1 MQVIITNMTISEYC
15 QQMKEKKIIVNHD
28 YQRSGKIWPPAAK
41 SYFIDTLILGFPIPK
56 LYIYQV
62 TDLKTRKTTK
72 EIVDGQQRS
81 TTILSFYNDEFKIS
95 GNSQFRG
102 LKFSQLEE
110 EDQSKFLNYQLG
122 IDSFVNA
129 TPDEIRQTFKRMNSY
144 TVPLN
149 AQEKRYAI
157 SQGAFKWFIT
167 ELSNRY
173 AETLKSIGVFS
184 EKELSRMDDSELLS
198 DIIFTLF
205 HGIERFSNPSLDK
218 LYTEHED
225 EFPNSVE
232 INNQIDN
239 AFYWILKWE
248 EIHKTAIMKSYN
260 FYALLLSV
268 IHHLYPN
275 SKLMEVYS
283 VEKKHGFTD
292 DIILFKLSKLSEVLE
307 NKNISSEDKS
317 KYSDFVKAASA
328 TTTKGHREIRF
339 QYFCKALE
347 PQIV

>member
-1 MQVIITNMTISEYC
+1 MQVIMTNMTISEYC
-15 QQMKEKKIIVNHD
+15 QQMKENKIIVNHN

-102 LKFSQLEE
+102 RKFSQLEE

-122 IDSFVNA
+122 IDSFLYA

-167 ELSNRY
+167 ELSNKY
-173 AETLKSIGVFS
+173 AETLKDIGVFS
-184 EKELSRMDDSELLS
+184 EKELSRMDDAKFLS
-198 DIIFTLF
+198 DIISTLF
-205 HGIERFSNPSLDK
+205 HGIERFSDPGLDK
-218 LYTEHED
+218 LYKDYED
-225 EFPNSVE
+225 DFPNSVE
-232 INNQIDN
+232 INQQIDN
-239 AFYWILKWE
+239 AFYWILKWK
-248 EIHKTAIMKSYN
+248 EIHRTEIVKSYN

-275 SKLMEVYS
+275 PKLMEVRS

-292 DIILFKLSKLSEVLE
+292 GIVLFNLSQLSEVLD
-307 NKNISSEDKS
+307 NKNSTEDKS

-339 QYFCKALE
+339 KYFCQALE

>member
-1 MQVIITNMTISEYC
+1 MTISEYC